1 MRRQISRRSVSESF
15 NRRIFFLFL
24 VLYIVLPQSGFAQ
37 NPPETTL
44 LEAGKTI
51 ERQITGGQKHIFQ
64 TSLIEN
70 QYAKIIVEQRGVDV
84 VIRRIDAD
92 GKISVEYDFDP
103 RNKGEEPVEM
113 TVISSGEYQL
123 TIEPRQRNAAVGSY
137 QIRII
142 EIRSA
147 SEKDFALDEARRKIT
162 AANRLWRIGDPA
174 SALPLAENALA
185 IREKELGAENYD
197 VSQALFVLANI
208 FSDNGDYNQAEAFYQ
223 RAIEMR
229 EKVLGKD
236 HISVSAILNNFATL
250 YKDKGEYD
258 KAELFLERALS
269 IREKEL
275 EPNHLLIASVLMNL
289 GNVNK
294 DKGNTQKAEAVYKRV
309 LEIREKALGAESA
322 EVAVALNNIAN
333 LYEDFAKAEPLY
345 LRALAIREKVFGAE
359 NQEVGQTLY
368 NLAILYATA
377 GKYDKALNF
386 GERSLNIFEKTY
398 GAEHPLTSY
407 PLNFLGIIY
416 KNDKN
421 LEKAEAFYRRSI
433 AIKEKTQGIFHLS
446 LGGAFS
452 NLANLYAVKGE
463 IEKAIAAQTRANE
476 ISEYNVAL
484 NLTIGSEREKIN
496 FIRTVS
502 ESENRTFSLNAL
514 TAPDSPDA
522 AALAATTVLRRKGR
536 VLDALSDNLA
546 ALRRRF
552 NSRDQAFLDQL
563 NETDTNLSK
572 LILEGVQDISAEE
585 HRKKISGL
593 EKEKENLEDEIS
605 RRSAGFYQR
614 KKAISLKSVQEII
627 PDSAVL
633 LEIALYTPV
642 SPQISEFERK
652 STSNAN
658 LRYIAYII
666 RQNGDVKWK
675 DLGAAEQID
684 AAIDGFR
691 QALRDPKSK
700 DVKTLSRTLDE
711 KVLQPV
717 RQLFGTAKHLLISPD
732 GKLNLIP
739 FEALVD
745 ENNRFL
751 VENYRVTYLTSG
763 RDLLRLQTARESKSK
778 SLIIANPLF
787 GEADSTRSF
796 NGSRRA
802 DSSNKKLRSQA
813 ATRNLSD
820 TYFTPLGGTM
830 QEARS
835 IQAIFPEAEFLTGRE
850 AGESALKQMTAPQ
863 ILHIATHGFFLEDK
877 EISGNGDAK
886 IENPLLRSGLAFAG
900 ANRRKDG
907 NDDGILTAL
916 EASGLNLW
924 GTKLVVLSACD
935 TGLGEVRN
943 GEGVYGLRRAFV
955 LAGTESLVMSL
966 WAVSDFA
973 TRELMTDY
981 YKNLKQGTG
990 RGESLRQVQLEM
1002 LKREDRRHPFYWASF
1017 IQSGEWA
1024 NLDGKRQ

>member
-1 MRRQISRRSVSESF
+1 MRRQIFRLSNLIDFKGE
-15 NRRIFFLFL
+15 IYFLFL
-24 VLYIVLPQSGFAQ
+24 LLYIFLPQSEFAQ
-37 NPPETTL
+37 NPPEITS
-44 LEAGKTI
+44 LEIDKPI
-51 ERQITGGQKHIFQ
+51 ERQIKGGQKHSFQ
-64 TSLIEN
+64 ISFTEN
-70 QYAKIIVEQRGVDV
+70 QYAKIIVEQRGVDIV
-84 VIRRIDAD
+84 VRRIDPD

-113 TVISSGEYQL
+113 TAGSAGVYQL
-123 TIEPRQRNAAVGSY
+123 TIEPRQKNAAVGNY

-142 EIRSA
+142 EIRNA
-147 SEKDFALDEARRKIT
+147 SEKDFSLDEARRNIT
-162 AANRLWRIGDPA
+162 EATRLWRIGDYA

-197 VSQALFVLANI
+197 VSQALFVLGNI
-208 FSDNGDYNQAEAFYQ
+208 FADQADYKQAEAFYK
-223 RAIEMR
+223 RTIEMR
-229 EKVLGKD
+229 EKVVGKD
-236 HISVSAILNNFATL
+236 HISVSSILNNFAAL
-250 YKDKGEYD
+250 YKDKGEYE

-289 GNVNK
+289 GNLNK
-294 DKGNTQKAEAVYKRV
+294 EKGDIQKAEAVYKRV

-333 LYEDFAKAEPLY
+333 LYEDFTKAEPLY

-368 NLAILYATA
+368 NLAILYAKA

-386 GERSLNIFEKTY
+386 GERSLNIFEKTH
-398 GAEHPLTSY
+398 GAEHPYTSY
-407 PLNFLGIIY
+407 PLNFLAAIY
-416 KNDKN
+416 KNN
-421 LEKAEAFYRRSI
+421 GNFEKAESFYLRSI
-433 AIKEKTQGIFHLS
+433 AIKEKTQGAFHPS

-463 IEKAIAAQTRANE
+463 IEKAIAAQSRANE

-496 FIRTVS
+496 FLKTVS
-502 ESENRTFSLNAL
+502 ESENRAFSLNIV
-514 TAPDSPDA
+514 TAPNSA
-522 AALAATTVLRRKGR
+522 AATNLAATTVLRRKGR

-552 NSRDQAFLDQL
+552 NSQDQELLDKL
-563 NETDTNLSK
+563 NETNTNLSK
-572 LILEGVQDISAEE
+572 LILEGVQEISAEE
-585 HRKKISGL
+585 HRKKIALL

-605 RRSAGFYQR
+605 RRSAGFYER
-614 KKAISLKSVQEII
+614 KKAISLKSVQETI
-627 PDSAVL
+627 PTDAVL
-633 LEIALYTPV
+633 LEIALYRPV
-642 SPQISEFERK
+642 SPQISEFETK
-652 STSNAN
+652 STSDAN
-658 LRYIAYII
+658 LRYIAYVI
-666 RQNGDVKWK
+666 RKNGEVKWK

-684 AAIDGFR
+684 AAIAAFR
-691 QALRDPKSK
+691 KALRDPKSE
-700 DVKTLSRTLDE
+700 DIKTLSRSLDK
-711 KVLQPV
+711 KVLEPV
-717 RQLFGTAKHLLISPD
+717 REIFGGAKHLLISPD

-763 RDLLRLQTARESKSK
+763 RDLVRLQTARESKSK
-778 SLIIANPLF
+778 PLIIANPLF
-787 GEADSTRSF
+787 GEADSTRNSD
-796 NGSRRA
+796 SRKA
-802 DSSNKKLRSQA
+802 VLSNKKLRSIT

-835 IQAIFPEAEFLTGRE
+835 IQAIFPDAEFLTGRE
-850 AGESALKQMTAPQ
+850 AGESALKQITAPQ

-886 IENPLLRSGLAFAG
+886 IENPLFRSGLALAG

-935 TGLGEVRN
+935 TGLGEIRN

-966 WAVSDFA
+966 WAISDFA
-973 TRELMTDY
+973 TRELMTNY
-981 YKNLKQGTG
+981 YKNLKQGMG

-1002 LKREDRRHPFYWASF
+1002 LKRENRRHPFYWASF

-1024 NLDGKRQ
+1024 NLDGKR